1 MSILLLNGPTMRK
14 KRNIVWLKR
23 DLRTQ
28 DHFPFLDAENAAE
41 DYISIY
47 IFEPTAMEYPDCSLR
62 HLQFVYHSIGVMN
75 QQLDKF
81 GRSVMIF
88 HAEAEEVFTCLCDL
102 FEVEHV
108 FSHQESGTRNTWNRD
123 KIIAK
128 LLKRRSIVWQESQRD
143 GIVRGLKNRVSWD
156 DQWHAHINTSVVNNH
171 FSKAE
176 QLPIDHPFQ
185 LDQELEIQLKNYPT
199 VFQKPGELFAW
210 KYLHSFCHDR
220 GRNYNK
226 HISKP
231 KESRKSCGR
240 ISPYLAWGN
249 ISIKQA
255 FQFVRNH
262 PNYQFNKRPFLG
274 FLTRLKWHCH
284 FIQKFEAECDY
295 ETQCVNRGYEL
306 LERRNDE
313 KLIKAWEQGKTG
325 FPLVDACMRC
335 VKATG
340 WVNFRMRAMLVSIFC
355 LHFDCDWRKGMYHLA
370 QQFLDYEPGIHYPQ
384 FQMQAGTTGV
394 NTVRMYNPI
403 KQSKDHDPNGVF
415 IKQWVPELR
424 DLPSGF
430 IHEPWKMT
438 ALDRA
443 FSGITVDYPPP
454 VIDLIATGKK
464 ARVKV
469 WGHRKHPQVRA
480 ENKRIVLLHVR
491 QNRNRKVTNEI
502 PDS

>member
-171 FSKAE
+171 FSKTE

-306 LERRNDE
+306 LERR
-313 KLIKAWEQGKTG
+313 
-325 FPLVDACMRC
+325 
-335 VKATG
+335 
-340 WVNFRMRAMLVSIFC
+340 
-355 LHFDCDWRKGMYHLA
+355 
-370 QQFLDYEPGIHYPQ
+370 
-384 FQMQAGTTGV
+384 
-394 NTVRMYNPI
+394 
-403 KQSKDHDPNGVF
+403 
-415 IKQWVPELR
+415 
-424 DLPSGF
+424 
-430 IHEPWKMT
+430 
-438 ALDRA
+438 
-443 FSGITVDYPPP
+443 
-454 VIDLIATGKK
+454 
-464 ARVKV
+464 
-469 WGHRKHPQVRA
+469 
-480 ENKRIVLLHVR
+480 
-491 QNRNRKVTNEI
+491 
-502 PDS
+502 